1 MAVTSIRSFG
11 SRASRIEIER
21 GFRLVDDG
29 GLVPCI
35 CKTPCREIRCRHIR
49 RNTLPRPLIT
59 PEIGLVTRDR
69 RKAYRDQQIAACRR
83 RGLGE
88 IISAEKSRLSQIL
101 RDVSQSD
108 NSAPVAGQRP
118 DINSRYFLVRP
129 RQKLAAWIFQ
139 IDIVEQK
146 RIMPPAIEIQERYS
160 AQQVPRTFKSKNRL
174 RIVAQKLR
182 ETGFRG
188 VDPGNFPSRN
198 RNQIDQLPTRRQTDG
213 DCGGRRKPVQ
223 LMSSGE
229 IATFSKQFLHL
240 SSPYV

>member
-1 MAVTSIRSFG
+1 MAVTSIRSLG
-11 SRASRIEIER
+11 SRAIRIKIER
-21 GFRLVDDG
+21 GFGLLDNG

-35 CKTPCREIRCRHIR
+35 RKTPCWEIRCRHIR
-49 RNTLPRPLIT
+49 RNTLPRALIT
-59 PEIGLVTRDR
+59 PKIRLVTRDR

-83 RGLGE
+83 RRLGE
-88 IISAEKSRLSQIL
+88 IISAEKSRLPQIL

-108 NSAPVAGQRP
+108 NSAPIAGQRP
-118 DINSRYFLVRP
+118 DINSRHFLVGR

-146 RIMPPAIEIQERYS
+146 RIMPSAIEIQERYP

-182 ETGFRG
+182 ETSFRG
-188 VDPGNFPSRN
+188 VDPGNFPPRN
-198 RNQIDQLPTRRQTDG
+198 RNQIDKLPTRRQTDG
-213 DCGGRRKPVQ
+213 DCGGRRKHVQ

-229 IATFSKQFLHL
+229 IATFSKQFVHL
-240 SSPYV
+240 RSPYV